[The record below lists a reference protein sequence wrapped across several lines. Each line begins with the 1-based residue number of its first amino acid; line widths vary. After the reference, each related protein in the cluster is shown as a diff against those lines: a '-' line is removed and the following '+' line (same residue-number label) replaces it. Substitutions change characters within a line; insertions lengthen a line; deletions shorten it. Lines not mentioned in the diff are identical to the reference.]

1 MNFFKALI
9 ISGVLMSSLLQAQSF
24 PRGCEVT
31 GFSFHDN
38 YLVVNEAG
46 KQAFY
51 MLQNRSDN
59 TIELQ
64 RYETR
69 QVFMSPPLQAILAP
83 QNWAAFA
90 SDVQNQYFQCFR
102 KDEENTQ
109 MVNCQDVV
117 DICQYPRARFALSNM
132 GNYWVSANKSLGE
145 TIRDSVGQGIY
156 LKW

>member
-1 MNFFKALI
+1 MKLLNGLLAASILV
-9 ISGVLMSSLLQAQSF
+9 SPALQAQPF

-31 GFSFHDN
+31 GFSFHDS
-38 YLVVNEAG
+38 YLVVNESG

-51 MLQNRSDN
+51 MLRNRSDS
-59 TIELQ
+59 TVELQ

-83 QNWAAFA
+83 ENWAAFA
-90 SDVQNQYFQCFR
+90 SDVQNQYFQCFK

-109 MVNCQDVV
+109 MVNCQDVI

-132 GNYWVSANKSLGE
+132 GNYWVSANKSLSE